1 MALRLSLV
9 AWTGTISRW
18 LSTMNSAALSG
29 LLASY
34 GIAVPV
40 GAIAVVL
47 ISLSART
54 SWRIGAAAGLG
65 AATVDG
71 TYALV
76 AVAGGAGLARPARA
90 AAEPLHW
97 AAATVLT
104 ILAVRTAVI
113 AVRRYRSRASMAEPA
128 VALSTPLRAYTALI
142 GLTALNPLT
151 VVYFGAPALSRQAS
165 GAFTAG
171 QAGIFVLC
179 VFAAS
184 ASWQLLLVSGGR
196 LLGRLASSPHGAL
209 ATALGIKFT
218 DHVLTLGILT
228 R

>member
-1 MALRLSLV
+1 MQ
-9 AWTGTISRW
+9 
-18 LSTMNSAALSG
+18 NAALSG
-29 LLASY
+29 FLAGY

-47 ISLSART
+47 ISVSART
-54 SWRIGAAAGLG
+54 SWRTGAAAGLG

-71 TYALV
+71 ASALI

-90 AAEPLHW
+90 AADPLHW

-113 AVRRYRSRASMAEPA
+113 AVRRYRSRACMAGSA
-128 VALSTPLRAYTALI
+128 AGLSTPLRAYTALI

-151 VVYFGAPALSRQAS
+151 VVYFGALVLSRQAS
-165 GAFTAG
+165 GALAAG

-196 LLGRLASSPHGAL
+196 LLGRLAGSPHGAL
-209 ATALGIKFT
+209 ATALASSALIML
-218 DHVLTLGILT
+218 LTLGILA

>member
-1 MALRLSLV
+1 MQ
-9 AWTGTISRW
+9 
-18 LSTMNSAALSG
+18 NAALSG
-29 LLASY
+29 FLAGY

-47 ISLSART
+47 ISVSART
-54 SWRIGAAAGLG
+54 SWRTGAAAGLG

-71 TYALV
+71 ASALI
-76 AVAGGAGLARPARA
+76 AAAGGAGLARPARA
-90 AAEPLHW
+90 AAGPLHW

-113 AVRRYRSRASMAEPA
+113 AVRRYRSRACMAGPA
-128 VALSTPLRAYTALI
+128 AGLSTPLRAYTALI

-151 VVYFGAPALSRQAS
+151 VVYFGALVLSRQAS
-165 GAFTAG
+165 GALAAG

-196 LLGRLASSPHGAL
+196 LLGRLAGSPHGAL
-209 ATALGIKFT
+209 ATALASSALIML
-218 DHVLTLGILT
+218 LTLGILA